1 MLAPPTRRRGWER
14 LVITL
19 RDDTLALVAPV
30 GRGKPCRNA
39 EVQLVTN
46 KHTPRGRASSS
57 DSCRRFCISSLRT
70 ACMCAP
76 HACSQAGQ
84 RSPTSPQRMTLAT
97 HSCVW
102 PPKCARLRP
111 ATLPAS
117 SSEDGSQSRK
127 DRIFRFPM
135 ATHPRNLLFLP
146 RVTPCRMMPTPREL
160 VPRAQRAAGAVCA
173 WRVKQIVKVPSPSL
187 FGDSTT
193 QHKEGAHTPHT
204 LQAACISPLV
214 PPTRSQPRP
223 GDEATGH
230 RPPAETGHVSAHC
243 HLPTNSRRSDQS
255 IKVHQTTRTTQRSIA
270 HAIARRKAV
279 ARGEFTPTV
288 TPSRPAL

>member
-1 MLAPPTRRRGWER
+1 
-14 LVITL
+14 
-19 RDDTLALVAPV
+19 
-30 GRGKPCRNA
+30 
-39 EVQLVTN
+39 
-46 KHTPRGRASSS
+46 
-57 DSCRRFCISSLRT
+57 
-70 ACMCAP
+70 
-76 HACSQAGQ
+76 
-84 RSPTSPQRMTLAT
+84 
-97 HSCVW
+97 
-102 PPKCARLRP
+102 
-111 ATLPAS
+111 
-117 SSEDGSQSRK
+117 
-127 DRIFRFPM
+127 
-135 ATHPRNLLFLP
+135 
-146 RVTPCRMMPTPREL
+146 MPTPREL

-255 IKVHQTTRTTQRSIA
+255 IKVHQTTRTTTTKHRSCNREA
-270 HAIARRKAV
+270 KGRGTGGVHPHGHAQSPRPVTPRHLFTGE
-279 ARGEFTPTV
+279 RGGSCSHHRGGCGQGASGSSGQGRPSPDRGGR
-288 TPSRPAL
+288 TPSRWCWSRSWRGGQACRGSGARRT